1 MQASDIRRTVAGRV
15 CAGDMQG
22 ASSDPEDIIKMYL
35 VADKFGV
42 TSCMKI
48 CLERLASLPMTVPTA
63 CLYLSLP
70 DSMHSNRGVVQLL
83 ETSRSF
89 LVSHF
94 RDLERVTKSEEFLA
108 LPLVGVQTLL
118 ASDDLNVREE
128 LTAFHAMI
136 EWVQHHHEDPEDRRY
151 ATHNVP
157 HGGDPMRLVA

>member
-1 MQASDIRRTVAGRV
+1 
-15 CAGDMQG
+15 MQG